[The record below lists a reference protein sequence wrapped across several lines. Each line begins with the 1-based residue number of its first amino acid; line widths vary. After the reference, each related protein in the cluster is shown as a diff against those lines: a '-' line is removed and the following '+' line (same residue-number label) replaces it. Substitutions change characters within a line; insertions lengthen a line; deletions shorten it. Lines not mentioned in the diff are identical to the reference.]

1 LTITDNLYLSD
12 GHAATLAR
20 ELLIINQNKK
30 RRKKGQGGT
39 MKKVMVVI
47 TLMTVALMMAWGTP
61 SFADEMAKVNIN
73 TANQEQLMSLKGIG
87 ESYAQRIIEYREKN
101 GPFQTPEDL
110 LKVKGIGDKTLEAIK
125 DNIVVKD
132 IKQ

>member
-1 LTITDNLYLSD
+1 
-12 GHAATLAR
+12 
-20 ELLIINQNKK
+20 
-30 RRKKGQGGT
+30 

-61 SFADEMAKVNIN
+61 TFADEMAKVNIN

-110 LKVKGIGDKTLEAIK
+110 LKVKGIGEKNLDAIK
-125 DNIVVKD
+125 DSVVVKD
-132 IKQ
+132 TKQ

>member
-1 LTITDNLYLSD
+1 
-12 GHAATLAR
+12 
-20 ELLIINQNKK
+20 
-30 RRKKGQGGT
+30 

-61 SFADEMAKVNIN
+61 TFAEDMAKVNIN
-73 TANQEQLMSLKGIG
+73 TATQEQLMSLKGIG

-101 GPFQTPEDL
+101 GPFQAPEDL